1 MPDHRGRV
9 ILVTGATGRQGG
21 AVARHLRERG
31 FTVRAATR
39 DPEKPAARQLSG
51 QNVELM
57 RVDLNDPVSI
67 SKALDGVYGVYSVQD
82 AKQGADGEIRDG
94 NNLTDAANRAGISHL
109 VYSSVGSADR
119 QTGIPHFDSKAVV
132 EAHLR
137 ASGIPYTVI
146 RPTFFMENWLGMKG
160 MIDGGAIAW
169 PLKPEVR
176 LQMIAV
182 DDIGGF
188 VALAFEHPGRWQGRA
203 IDIAGDELATD
214 GIAQA
219 FTRANGREVR
229 YRQVPWEQFEQQ
241 AGREMTTM
249 FRWFESTGYHVDIPA
264 IRNEYPKLMNF
275 ERWLNTHWQRM
286 QAQGASR

>member
-1 MPDHRGRV
+1 MSEHRGRV

-21 AVARHLRERG
+21 AALQHLRERG

-39 DPEKPAARQLSG
+39 DPEKPAARQLGG
-51 QNVELM
+51 QGAEVV
-57 RVDLNDPVSI
+57 RLNLDDPASI
-67 SKALDGVYGVYSVQD
+67 ARALEGVYGVYSVQD
-82 AKQGADGEIRDG
+82 ARQGAEGEIRQG
-94 NNLTDAANRAGISHL
+94 KNLIDAANRARVSHL

-119 QTGIPHFDSKAVV
+119 QTGIPHFDSKAAI
-132 EAHLR
+132 EEHLR

-146 RPTFFMENWLGMKG
+146 RPTFFMENWLWMKD

-169 PLKPEVR
+169 PLKPETR

-203 IDIAGDELATD
+203 IDIAGDELAMN

-219 FTRANGREVR
+219 FTRASGREVA
-229 YRQVPWEQFEQQ
+229 YRQIPWEQFEQH
-241 AGREMTTM
+241 AGQEMTTM
-249 FRWFESTGYHVDIPA
+249 YRWFENTGYSVDIPA
-264 IRNEYPKLMNF
+264 IRSEYPKLTNF
-275 ERWLNTHWQRM
+275 ERWLNTHWQKA
-286 QAQGASR
+286 QARGAR